1 MVRTLVRPSNRRD
14 ENFRVTT
21 SVKLIMRLCSPKS
34 LHVNIDAQL
43 HFTGQLSGG
52 CWVVGFGATA
62 MVGTAAV
69 IVVNT
74 TRRNTSTN
82 FGDIFLML
90 LIAAILISRIC
101 QSTYNLCWW
110 FTLLT
115 IIRYDKTRSA
125 IADRLRVV
133 LEANQSDEIN

>member
-1 MVRTLVRPSNRRD
+1 
-14 ENFRVTT
+14 
-21 SVKLIMRLCSPKS
+21 
-34 LHVNIDAQL
+34 
-43 HFTGQLSGG
+43 
-52 CWVVGFGATA
+52 
-62 MVGTAAV
+62 
-69 IVVNT
+69 
-74 TRRNTSTN
+74 
-82 FGDIFLML
+82 ML